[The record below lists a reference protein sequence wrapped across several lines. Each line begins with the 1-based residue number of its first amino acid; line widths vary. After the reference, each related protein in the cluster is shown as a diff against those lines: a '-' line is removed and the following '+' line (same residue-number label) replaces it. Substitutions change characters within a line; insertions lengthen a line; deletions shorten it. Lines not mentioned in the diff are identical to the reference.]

1 MTEGLSMAIDIHDC
15 DKIVIGAGIYGMYAA
30 VALAR
35 QGCRVVVL
43 DADRGP
49 FTRGSY
55 INQARVHN
63 GYHYPR
69 SFSTAKKSAK
79 YFQRFADD
87 FSDCILLDFEQIYAI
102 SAHYSWT
109 NGEQFARFCKNV
121 GIRCDEISDVSP
133 YFNPHTIEKAFIT
146 HEYTF
151 DPKLIGGR
159 LHDEAL
165 SLGVKFA
172 FNSEIT
178 SIENDSKYKIITA
191 DGSQFVSGW
200 VLNATYAGIN
210 EIHQMAGFGFL
221 DIKYE
226 LCEVILVS
234 VSDNIAKAG
243 LTVMDGPFFS
253 VMPFGKTGYHS
264 LTTVSKTPHMTS
276 YDRFPTFPCQSKRA
290 DCSPNHMR
298 NCNDC
303 PNHPESA
310 FVEMYQTARKYMNPG
325 IKIEYVKSFF
335 ALKPILKAS
344 EMDDSRPTL
353 VRQYSEN
360 PYFYSVLSGKINT
373 IYDLD
378 EILK

>member
-1 MTEGLSMAIDIHDC
+1 MNVYDC
-15 DKIVIGAGIYGMYAA
+15 DKIVIGSGIYGMYAA
-30 VALAR
+30 VLLAK
-35 QGCRVVVL
+35 QGFLVVVI
-43 DADRGP
+43 DADREP
-49 FTRGSY
+49 FARGSY

-79 YFQRFADD
+79 YFKRFVEN
-87 FSDCILLDFEQIYAI
+87 FRGCILLDFEQIYAV

-121 GIRCDEISDVSP
+121 GIRCDELSDISP
-133 YFNPHTIEKAFIT
+133 YFNPHAVEKAFAT

-151 DPKLIGGR
+151 DPKLVGKC
-159 LHDEAL
+159 LYDEAL
-165 SLGVKFA
+165 SLGVKFV
-172 FNSEIT
+172 FNSEIA
-178 SIENDSKYKIITA
+178 SIENDGKYNIAAA
-191 DGSQFVSGW
+191 DGSRFVSGW

-210 EIHQMAGFGFL
+210 EIHQMAGFECL

-226 LCEVILVS
+226 LCEVILAH
-234 VSDNIAKAG
+234 VSDNIAKVG

-264 LTTVSKTPHMTS
+264 LTTVSKTPHITS
-276 YDRFPTFPCQSKRA
+276 FDRLPTFPCQNERA
-290 DCSPNHMR
+290 DCSPNR
-298 NCNDC
+298 TQNCNDC
-303 PNHPESA
+303 PSRPESA
-310 FVEMYQTARKYMNPG
+310 FAEMRQTAGKYMNPD
-325 IKIEYVKSFF
+325 IKIEYVKSLF

-344 EMDDSRPTL
+344 EIDDSRPTL

-360 PYFYSVLSGKINT
+360 PTFYSVFSGKINT